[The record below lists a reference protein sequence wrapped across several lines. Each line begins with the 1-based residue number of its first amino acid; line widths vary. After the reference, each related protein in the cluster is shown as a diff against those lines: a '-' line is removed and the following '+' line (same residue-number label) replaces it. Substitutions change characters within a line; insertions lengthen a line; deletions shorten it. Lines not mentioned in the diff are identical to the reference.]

1 MMKSMHKA
9 ALLALTFATLL
20 GAAAAQADVFEVV
33 SAPIADGVTVEQM
46 RAADAPVG
54 AFVAKLPGFISRENG
69 VSVQEEGISPG
80 NEWFV
85 IVRWDTIEHAQEA
98 AKALNA
104 SPDVAAAMFQ
114 AMKADQLFFRHYT
127 VQD

>member
-1 MMKSMHKA
+1 MLKNLRNS
-9 ALLALTFATLL
+9 ALLALAVSAIFGAT
-20 GAAAAQADVFEVV
+20 AASADVFEIV
-33 SAPIADGVTVEQM
+33 SAPIVDGVTVEQM

-54 AFVAKLPGFISRENG
+54 AFVSALPGFISRENG

-98 AKALNA
+98 AKLLNA
-104 SPDVAAAMFQ
+104 SPDVAAQMFQ
-114 AMKADQLFFRHYT
+114 AMKGDQIFFRHFT

>member
-1 MMKSMHKA
+1 MTKFPINFRV
-9 ALLALTFATLL
+9 LALTFGTLL
-20 GAAAAQADVFEVV
+20 GATAAHADVFEVV
-33 SAPIADGVTVEQM
+33 SAPIADGVTVDQM

-54 AFVAKLPGFISRENG
+54 AFVAALPGFISRENG
-69 VSVQEEGISPG
+69 VSVREDGISPG

-98 AKALNA
+98 ARLLNA
-104 SPDVAAAMFQ
+104 SPDVAAQMFQ
-114 AMKADQLFFRHYT
+114 SMKADQLFFRHYT

>member
-1 MMKSMHKA
+1 MTKSLVKSVLFALSFAA
-9 ALLALTFATLL
+9 AL
-20 GAAAAQADVFEVV
+20 GVAAAHADVFEVV

-54 AFVAKLPGFISRENG
+54 IFVSKLPGFISRENG
-69 VSVQEEGISPG
+69 VSVKEDGISPG

-98 AKALNA
+98 AKLLG
-104 SPDVAAAMFQ
+104 PTPEAAGMMKTMQ
-114 AMKADQLFFRHYT
+114 ADKIFFRHYE
-127 VQD
+127 VLQ

>member
-1 MMKSMHKA
+1 MTKSLQKIKF
-9 ALLALTFATLL
+9 LALTL
-20 GAAAAQADVFEVV
+20 GAVLTAATAQADVFEVV
-33 SAPIADGVTVEQM
+33 SAPIADGVTVDQM

-54 AFVAKLPGFISRENG
+54 AFVAALPGFISRENG
-69 VSVQEEGISPG
+69 VSVQEDGISPG

-98 AKALNA
+98 ARLLNA
-104 SPDVAAAMFQ
+104 SPDVAAQMFQ
-114 AMKADQLFFRHYT
+114 SMKADQLFFRHYT